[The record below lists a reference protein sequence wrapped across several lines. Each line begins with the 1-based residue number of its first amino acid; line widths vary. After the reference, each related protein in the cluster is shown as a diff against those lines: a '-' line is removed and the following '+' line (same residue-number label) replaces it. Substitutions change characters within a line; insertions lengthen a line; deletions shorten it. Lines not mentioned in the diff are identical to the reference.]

1 MARYFFNLRYG
12 RDKLAVDPEGDE
24 ISDGA
29 RVQEHALT
37 IARKML
43 RTPSHAV
50 RDWMTCAFEVM
61 NDDQQLV
68 CVVPFTAMVADD
80 GPF

>member
-12 RDKLAVDPEGDE
+12 PDKLAVDPEGDE
-24 ISDGA
+24 ISDVALVRG
-29 RVQEHALT
+29 HALDV
-37 IARKML
+37 ARKML

-50 RDWMTCAFEVM
+50 RDWMACAFEVM

-68 CVVPFTAMVADD
+68 CFVPFTAMVADD
-80 GPF
+80 GQF